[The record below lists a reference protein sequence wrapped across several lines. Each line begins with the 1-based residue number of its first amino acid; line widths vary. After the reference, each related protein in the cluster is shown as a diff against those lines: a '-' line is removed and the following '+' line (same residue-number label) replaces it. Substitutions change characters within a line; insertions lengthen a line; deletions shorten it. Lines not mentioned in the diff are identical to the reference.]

1 MVNVKEGRALTRISL
16 RCGLL
21 LTLLVPFPNVFAKD
35 PPKAD
40 LSLKGLDGK
49 RVQLRDFRGKVVV
62 LNFWA
67 TWCGPCREEMP
78 RLVGAEQRYQAYGIV
93 FLGASLDEPKTQGK
107 IAQFI
112 HDNQIDFPIWV
123 GATAEDLDRLDMGP
137 AVPATAFI
145 SPEGRI
151 VARVSGE
158 IRPEELKERLD
169 WLTQGQ
175 VGPPPKA
182 RVVHL
187 EGHE

>member
-1 MVNVKEGRALTRISL
+1 ML
-16 RCGLL
+16 CGLL
-21 LTLLVPFPNVFAKD
+21 LILIAPPAKLSAKD
-35 PPKAD
+35 PPKAE
-40 LSLKGLDGK
+40 LSLKDLAGK
-49 RVQLRDFRGKVVV
+49 RVRLRDLRGKIVV

-78 RLVGAEQRYQAYGIV
+78 RLVEAEKQYPTSGIV
-93 FLGASLDEPKTQGK
+93 FLGVSLDEPKTRAK

-112 HDNQIDFPIWV
+112 HDNQIDFPVWV
-123 GATAEDLDRLDMGP
+123 GATADDLDRLDMGP
-137 AVPATAFI
+137 AVPATAFV
-145 SPEGRI
+145 SQEGLL

-169 WLTQGQ
+169 WLTNGQ

-187 EGHE
+187 DGHE